1 MDNNDYEIIAV
12 GHKGTKREWLALVR
26 RPDGTLDIV
35 PAYARSKHS
44 RIRKGVLLR
53 IYRDK
58 EHAALK
64 RILLYKET
72 LEQKEQRLL
81 EWALHYG
88 PDHVVRAIIEKDPR
102 WVKMA
107 RRAYYR
113 QRALAQDNKR

>member
-12 GHKGTKREWLALVR
+12 GKKGTKREWVALVR

-35 PAYARSKHS
+35 PAFAKSKHA

-81 EWALHYG
+81 EWALRYG

-102 WVKMA
+102 WAKMA

>member
-1 MDNNDYEIIAV
+1 MDNYEIIAV
-12 GHKGTKREWLALVR
+12 AKKGTKREWVALVR
-26 RPDGTLDIV
+26 RSDGTLDIV

-44 RIRKGVLLR
+44 RIRKGVLWR

-58 EHAALK
+58 EHEALR

-88 PDHVVRAIIEKDPR
+88 PPHVVRAIIERDPR

-113 QRALAQDNKR
+113 HKALAQANKH

>member
-1 MDNNDYEIIAV
+1 MDDYEIIAV
-12 GHKGTKREWLALVR
+12 GHKGTKREWVALVR

-44 RIRKGVLLR
+44 RIRKGVLWQ

-72 LEQKEQRLL
+72 LEQKERRLL
-81 EWALHYG
+81 EWALRYG
-88 PDHVVRAIIEKDPR
+88 PDHVIRAILDKDPR
-102 WVKMA
+102 WVTMA